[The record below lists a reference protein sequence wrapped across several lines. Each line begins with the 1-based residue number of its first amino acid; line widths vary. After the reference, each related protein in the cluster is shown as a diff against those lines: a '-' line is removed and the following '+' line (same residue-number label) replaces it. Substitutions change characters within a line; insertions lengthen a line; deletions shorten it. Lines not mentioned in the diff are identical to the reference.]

1 MNEVIREEDSIKALR
16 EMAQQLLDL
25 LVLAD
30 MAQIAEARLVRPK
43 GEFTTERASND
54 YAIMAALSPKW
65 IRDELDW
72 ETFPAFLRPR

>member
-30 MAQIAEARLVRPK
+30 KAEIAEADARIGSTGITDLPESCIYGV
-43 GEFTTERASND
+43 
-54 YAIMAALSPKW
+54 AALLAPKW